1 MLKLLLVEDSPL
13 IRKATRMA
21 LPSADYEIQEAENGV
36 AAMAVLATH
45 QQPFDAI
52 ILDLRMPDMDGV
64 TFLRALRQRDR
75 HKHTP
80 VIVATSEEETSLL
93 VKEAR
98 KLGPADVLRKP
109 WKPSDLERAVRQA
122 AVLRPPPTSPA

>member
-1 MLKLLLVEDSPL
+1 
-13 IRKATRMA
+13 
-21 LPSADYEIQEAENGV
+21 
-36 AAMAVLATH
+36 
-45 QQPFDAI
+45 
-52 ILDLRMPDMDGV
+52 MPDMDGV

-80 VIVATSEEETSLL
+80 VIVATSEEEASHL

-109 WKPSDLERAVRQA
+109 WKPADLERAVRQA
-122 AVLRPPPTSPA
+122 AALRPPPTSSA

>member
-1 MLKLLLVEDSPL
+1 VLL
-13 IRKATRMA
+13 
-21 LPSADYEIQEAENGV
+21 AELGYS
-36 AAMAVLATH
+36 LCSSSCSCKE
-45 QQPFDAI
+45 PFDAI

-80 VIVATSEEETSLL
+80 VIVATSEEETSHL

-122 AVLRPPPTSPA
+122 AALRPPPTSPA

>member
-1 MLKLLLVEDSPL
+1 MLKILLVEDSPL

-21 LPSADYEIQEAENGV
+21 LASADFDIQEAENGIM
-36 AAMAVLATH
+36 AMAVLAGH
-45 QQPFDAI
+45 REPFDAI

-75 HKHTP
+75 HRHTP
-80 VIVATSEEETSLL
+80 VIVATSEEETSDL

-109 WKPSDLERAVRQA
+109 WKPADLERAVRQA
-122 AVLRPPPTSPA
+122 AASRTPPTSTA